1 MARIAIIGDIH
12 FGIRGNSQQIL
23 HAQKN
28 WFLKELIPNIKKHK
42 ITDVVFLGDIFDSRV
57 SLSVYVLQEARKIF
71 KELCS
76 LGVNISSILGNHD
89 IVYRNTKEYH
99 SLHILQD
106 QGVTVYEDHTEVE
119 IGGKDCLMLP
129 WIANKKELEEV
140 SRTLVNNKYDYA
152 FGHLEVNEF
161 QKVRGVFER
170 EGLPT
175 DIFAN
180 CGRVYSGHF
189 HLKDIKKNINYVGTP
204 YELTW
209 NDYKDEKGFWIVDTD
224 KETEDFVPSKT
235 TPRHLKIHTKKTG
248 IKKVT
253 KKLVK
258 NNILKLIFDNETEV
272 EKINF
277 IEKINSMEPF
287 SLTVDDGENPMFA
300 TDEGASIESDIKD
313 TLTFL
318 GDYLDMVEVPEA
330 LNKKVLKEKLE
341 EIYKGCL

>member
-1 MARIAIIGDIH
+1 MRFAVIGDIH
-12 FGIRGNSQQIL
+12 FGVRGNSQQIL
-23 HAQKN
+23 EAQEH
-28 WFLKELIPNIKKHK
+28 WFLEELMHK
-42 ITDVVFLGDIFDSRV
+42 TEGVSELVFLGDIFDSRSSISPIV
-57 SLSVYVLQEARKIF
+57 MKSARHIFNVLCQNFSK
-71 KELCS
+71 
-76 LGVNISSILGNHD
+76 VHVILGNHD
-89 IVYRNTKEYH
+89 IYYRNTKDVH
-99 SLHILQD
+99 TLDILSD
-106 QGVTVYEDHTEVE
+106 QGAIVYENHTEVN

-129 WIANKKELEEV
+129 WIANKPELEEV
-140 SRTLVNNKYDYA
+140 SKTLVNNKYDYA

-170 EGLPT
+170 EGMPT
-175 DIFAN
+175 DMFAN

-224 KETEDFVPSKT
+224 KESETFVASET